1 MFFLILGVSNHVL
14 TVEHCRNDSL
24 NLRKDGVCSATQEGS
39 RRSHSW
45 CGDKNHTGWGLES
58 REDMG
63 AASEVADGSLMG
75 IWSKWFDA

>member
-24 NLRKDGVCSATQEGS
+24 NLRKDGECSAQAEGA

-45 CGDKNHTGWGLES
+45 CGDKNHV
-58 REDMG
+58 D
-63 AASEVADGSLMG
+63 
-75 IWSKWFDA
+75 